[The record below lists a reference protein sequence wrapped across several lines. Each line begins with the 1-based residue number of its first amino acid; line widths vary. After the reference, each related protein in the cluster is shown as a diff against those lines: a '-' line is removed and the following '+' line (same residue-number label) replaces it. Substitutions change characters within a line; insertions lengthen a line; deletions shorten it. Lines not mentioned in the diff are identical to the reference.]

1 MYNTKQDLRLH
12 GGANP
17 PIVPNETSDTPKKT
31 PVSVSKKSSIFPVGA
46 SVSPPKGLI
55 PVTKSLVKPPLVTT
69 VRGKSPRIT
78 SFWNNLRSH
87 ARKEGRSK
95 VAVNSNTYTNKPS
108 AVNRKS
114 WWLRQSRKV
123 SGTTKKHYKTRRPRR
138 RRSKTRRPR
147 GRRTKIKRSKT
158 RRSKVRG

>member
-1 MYNTKQDLRLH
+1 MYNTKQDSRLH

-17 PIVPNETSDTPKKT
+17 PIVPKETPVTPKKT
-31 PVSVSKKSSIFPVGA
+31 PVSDSKKSSIVPVGA

-55 PVTKSLVKPPLVTT
+55 PVTKSSIKPPLVTT

-95 VAVNSNTYTNKPS
+95 VAVNKPS

-114 WWLRQSRKV
+114 WWLRPNRKV
-123 SGTTKKHYKTRRPRR
+123 SGTTKKHYKTRRPRG
-138 RRSKTRRPR
+138 RRSKTRRSR
-147 GRRTKIKRSKT
+147 GRRTKTKRSKT
-158 RRSKVRG
+158 RRSNVRG

>member
-17 PIVPNETSDTPKKT
+17 PIVPKKTPVTPKKT
-31 PVSVSKKSSIFPVGA
+31 PVSVTKKSSILPVGA

-55 PVTKSLVKPPLVTT
+55 PVTKSSVIPPPIRT

-95 VAVNSNTYTNKPS
+95 VAVNSNTDTNKAS

-138 RRSKTRRPR
+138 RRSKTRRSR
-147 GRRTKIKRSKT
+147 GRRTKTKRSKT